1 MSLNT
6 AHKVTLIESQIS
18 IILYTLEDYMAKSNT
33 SGDPDLE
40 NDVENIFEE
49 LEGSV
54 DKYQEKVEKAQSKQ
68 PDMEWQIMEH
78 TKGILLECNLSEEEI
93 DTIIEALSRDYV
105 DNDPE
110 VLEKEYQLQGKLREI
125 ISNFYQKLDAQK
137 FTQMQV
143 QSVKGSTL

>member
-1 MSLNT
+1 
-6 AHKVTLIESQIS
+6 
-18 IILYTLEDYMAKSNT
+18 
-33 SGDPDLE
+33 
-40 NDVENIFEE
+40 
-49 LEGSV
+49 
-54 DKYQEKVEKAQSKQ
+54 
-68 PDMEWQIMEH
+68 MEH
-78 TKGILLECNLSEEEI
+78 TKGILFECNLSEVEL

-125 ISNFYQKLDAQK
+125 ISNFYTKVDAQK